1 MMHVTDIRKLSEIA
15 KAHHLLLIVDN
26 TFMSPYF
33 QNPLELGA
41 DIVVHSGTK
50 YLNGHND
57 VIAGFTVTADQE
69 LAEKL
74 RFIFKTTGACLA
86 PFDSWLVLRGI
97 KTLALRMEKAQE
109 NAMKLANWLEGKKQV
124 TRVIYPGLASHP
136 GHELMKKQSRG
147 FGAMITFEVESSA
160 LARSILSR
168 VKLIQFAESLGGTET
183 LITYPATQTHAD
195 VPQEEREKIGIT
207 DRILR
212 ISTGI
217 EGAEDLLK
225 DLEQAFETA

>member
-1 MMHVTDIRKLSEIA
+1 
-15 KAHHLLLIVDN
+15 
-26 TFMSPYF
+26 
-33 QNPLELGA
+33 
-41 DIVVHSGTK
+41 
-50 YLNGHND
+50 
-57 VIAGFTVTADQE
+57 
-69 LAEKL
+69 
-74 RFIFKTTGACLA
+74 
-86 PFDSWLVLRGI
+86 
-97 KTLALRMEKAQE
+97 
-109 NAMKLANWLEGKKQV
+109 
-124 TRVIYPGLASHP
+124 
-136 GHELMKKQSRG
+136 
-147 FGAMITFEVESSA
+147 MITFEVESSA

>member
-1 MMHVTDIRKLSEIA
+1 MNAAVEKIHLRNAIA
-15 KAHHLLLIVDN
+15 
-26 TFMSPYF
+26 
-33 QNPLELGA
+33 
-41 DIVVHSGTK
+41 
-50 YLNGHND
+50 
-57 VIAGFTVTADQE
+57 
-69 LAEKL
+69 LAK
-74 RFIFKTTGACLA
+74 
-86 PFDSWLVLRGI
+86 V
-97 KTLALRMEKAQE
+97 

-207 DRILR
+207 DQILR